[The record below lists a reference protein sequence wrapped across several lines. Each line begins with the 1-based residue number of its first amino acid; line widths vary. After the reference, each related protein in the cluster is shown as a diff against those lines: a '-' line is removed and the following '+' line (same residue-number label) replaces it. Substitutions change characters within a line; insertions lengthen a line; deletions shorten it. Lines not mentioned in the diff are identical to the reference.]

1 MVHLFVGR
9 CDSEGVGGVHGLPEE
24 GEDIRVH
31 VWPLEDA
38 LQAVRDGRINN
49 AASIIALQW
58 LALNR
63 AGCVGYGPE
72 PAARAL
78 PGRPGQ
84 PAATC
89 EANYARL
96 MRLLPDMRE
105 AQASRRVAL
114 SEGERLLGV
123 LALEVTEACPYTTTL
138 QVRQELGLPWLPA
151 PRLEVRVYHDAR
163 MAEVIG
169 AEQARRLM
177 AIYPYPNQAMH
188 QPDEKNQAQPVPRRV
203 ARPLPGLR
211 PRNGAGGPALS
222 GCRQKAS

>member
-1 MVHLFVGR
+1 M
-9 CDSEGVGGVHGLPEE
+9 GLNLLRERY
-24 GEDIRVH
+24 RVD
-31 VWPLEDA
+31 LA
-38 LQAVRDGRINN
+38 SLQ
-49 AASIIALQW
+49 
-58 LALNR
+58 
-63 AGCVGYGPE
+63 
-72 PAARAL
+72 
-78 PGRPGQ
+78 
-84 PAATC
+84 ATC

-123 LALEVTEACPYTTTL
+123 LALEVTEACPYTTPL

-188 QPDEKNQAQPVPRRV
+188 QPDEKNQLNLFLGEWLAHCLACGHEMVPVAQR
-203 ARPLPGLR
+203 
-211 PRNGAGGPALS
+211 
-222 GCRQKAS
+222 